1 MLTDPLAFFLLT
13 LSMAATVHRRRFL
26 LVATLVLLA
35 ATRETVLLG
44 LIFSMAWTLETAD
57 YP

>member
-1 MLTDPLAFFLLT
+1 
-13 LSMAATVHRRRFL
+13 MAATVHRRRFL